1 MYGSSRLTESDL
13 HRPNPSSGKQQL
25 GAEETTGGTKTT
37 QESVTGTYQHADPKL
52 DDTEST
58 RKEEALVA
66 RIKDAERKQQLAEL
80 RRKIAEIDIQ
90 VMWFPL
96 GVYYFRFNVYFIS
109 ISAK

>member
-1 MYGSSRLTESDL
+1 MVHLVLQNQICTDQIRRVGNNNLELKKRQEELQQHKKVLQAHINTLT
-13 HRPNPSSGKQQL
+13 R
-25 GAEETTGGTKTT
+25 
-37 QESVTGTYQHADPKL
+37 KL

-96 GVYYFRFNVYFIS
+96 GVYYFRFNVYFLS